1 MRTLTPSLSL
11 SPLSHPLYR
20 NPGTLN
26 LPAGSSAPLHSLH
39 DFGNLS
45 ETIKNEFMMNW
56 DGLRTK
62 DKKHVLVLAATNR
75 PFDLDEAVIRRLP
88 KSVKDLVKML
98 HADAKE
104 GLSAAEV
111 LNLIVTQELCYIEV
125 RGGQLWGI
133 DVYTYDSN
141 LAAVLM
147 LTGYCHPTASPPQ
160 TAIQELRATI
170 RVLQISPDIV

>member
-1 MRTLTPSLSL
+1 MS
-11 SPLSHPLYR
+11 
-20 NPGTLN
+20 
-26 LPAGSSAPLHSLH
+26 AGSSAPLHSLH
-39 DFGNLS
+39 GFGNLS

-62 DKKHVLVLAATNR
+62 DKERILVLAATNR

-88 KSVKDLVKML
+88 RSAKDLVKML

-104 GLSAAEV
+104 WLLAVEV
-111 LNLIVTQELCYIEV
+111 LNLIVTKGLCYIEV

-141 LAAVLM
+141 LVA
-147 LTGYCHPTASPPQ
+147 
-160 TAIQELRATI
+160 
-170 RVLQISPDIV
+170 

>member
-111 LNLIVTQELCYIEV
+111 LSKLVNLYYVKSGLYFICKCIALLFIKSSYLCVIYFI
-125 RGGQLWGI
+125 
-133 DVYTYDSN
+133 N
-141 LAAVLM
+141 L
-147 LTGYCHPTASPPQ
+147 
-160 TAIQELRATI
+160 
-170 RVLQISPDIV
+170 

>member
-1 MRTLTPSLSL
+1 MILMRLLQFVLLKQLS
-11 SPLSHPLYR
+11 
-20 NPGTLN
+20 
-26 LPAGSSAPLHSLH
+26 AGSSAPLHSLH
-39 DFGNLS
+39 GFGNLS

-62 DKKHVLVLAATNR
+62 DKERILVLAATNR

-88 KSVKDLVKML
+88 RSAKDLVKML

-104 GLSAAEV
+104 WLLAV
-111 LNLIVTQELCYIEV
+111 EV

-141 LAAVLM
+141 LVA
-147 LTGYCHPTASPPQ
+147 GYCRPTASPPQ

-170 RVLQISPDIV
+170 CMLQLSPDVVQELD

>member
-1 MRTLTPSLSL
+1 MRTLAIPLRSLPALHLHHCYENPHTIPLSEPSVAPSLSQ
-11 SPLSHPLYR
+11 PWHPQQ
-20 NPGTLN
+20 
-26 LPAGSSAPLHSLH
+26 
-39 DFGNLS
+39 
-45 ETIKNEFMMNW
+45 IKNEFMMNW

-111 LNLIVTQELCYIEV
+111 LSKLVNLYYVKSGLYFICKCIALLFIKSSYLCVIYFI
-125 RGGQLWGI
+125 
-133 DVYTYDSN
+133 N
-141 LAAVLM
+141 L
-147 LTGYCHPTASPPQ
+147 
-160 TAIQELRATI
+160 
-170 RVLQISPDIV
+170 